1 MGLDSFK
8 TEGPRTFKKSTSSRV
23 QDTVKCIHIVGGM
36 DDRQFDFL
44 KRHEVHY
51 AFNTPQAMNI
61 KLPSGGPYTICS
73 ECGKVADDYPTML
86 KTDLLDFTEYE
97 WVSEAKESLLE
108 IYDDIPTDEYY
119 RGGLEDVE
127 LDDSSNNKSSST
139 ESKDDKDFN
148 SGLDSFLS

>member
-23 QDTVKCIHIVGGM
+23 QDTVDCIHIVGGM

-51 AFNTPQAMNI
+51 AFNTPQAMKL

-73 ECGKVADDYPTML
+73 ECGKIATDYPTML
-86 KTDLLDFTEYE
+86 KTDLLDFMDYE
-97 WVSEAKESLLE
+97 WVSEAKQKLLDV
-108 IYDDIPTDEYY
+108 YDGVPTDEYY

-127 LDDSSNNKSSST
+127 LHNDSSTSDDNSS
-139 ESKDDKDFN
+139 ENDKNFN